1 MTRFVY
7 FFNGRQK
14 GITRQSLL
22 TLALWLGLLSPALAV
37 PADQEL
43 VLAVQPI
50 LSEAKTRQAFQP
62 LAQYISKVIGKKIS
76 IVTVPNFMS
85 YWSKMVGG
93 QKNILYL
100 DAAHF
105 TAYRVRKQ
113 GYEVLAKIPD
123 SVSYSLVVRDADMVF
138 DPSELTAKRIATL
151 GSPSIGATRLDSMFP
166 NPSRQPIIVEVENS
180 QQGISMLLDNKV
192 FAAIIPTPIVS
203 QAMVNGVAIS
213 VVTTTEPIPHIAL
226 SASPD
231 IDKAIV
237 EKIRRAIISAQKK
250 PDGKA
255 MLKKIGFVKF
265 NPANAAI
272 YAGQDNILKAYWGY

>member
-14 GITRQSLL
+14 GMTRQSLL

-62 LAQYISKVIGKKIS
+62 LAQYISKVTGKKIN

-237 EKIRRAIISAQKK
+237 EKIRRAIISAQQK

>member
-50 LSEAKTRQAFQP
+50 LSEAKTRQAFLP
-62 LAQYISKVIGKKIS
+62 LAQYISKVTGKKIN